1 MKHLI
6 TKYDCFHVTEMLF
19 LFCLQSSISAE
30 HCVKSVRIRR
40 FFWSVFSRLRTKY
53 IRSEYGEMLC
63 ISLYSVQMQKNAD
76 QKKLPIWTLFTHWN
90 CKFVNGSLIPAK
102 SKVFAHHKSL
112 YPGNEI
118 PLMYFGYKFSGLIFL
133 ARSIS

>member
-1 MKHLI
+1 MV
-6 TKYDCFHVTEMLF
+6 CFFVFRYVF
-19 LFCLQSSISAE
+19 LVV
-30 HCVKSVRIRR
+30 HCVKSVQIRR
-40 FFWSVFSRLRTKY
+40 FFWSVFSRIRTKY

-76 QKKLPIWTLFTHWN
+76 QKKLRIWTLFTQWN